1 MEATKK
7 CQIIAFHLTKGGV
20 GKTTTLINFGHCL
33 MNKGY
38 KILFVDCDPQ
48 SSLTRFYGIYKKV
61 DSRISDLLTKSDKI
75 QPFSI
80 TPKLNFIAGDKTS
93 YNISVP
99 VNRLKE
105 RLEMYRNDFDFILID
120 TSPAIS
126 TITLNAMSACDY
138 IFLPVESSRA
148 GLEAI
153 EDTLEAYDTNQT
165 NKIGGLFMTK
175 YKKGGVSSEQI
186 KIALE
191 GKIMKSYVRD
201 SAHAQNSHLE
211 GQAVVENGNT
221 PLSHDYETLTDEILE
236 IIKE

>member
-1 MEATKK
+1 MERSKK

-61 DSRISDLLTKSDKI
+61 ETRISDLLKDSKQIEPYLMT
-75 QPFSI
+75 Q
-80 TPKLNFIAGDKTS
+80 KLSFIAGDKTS

-99 VNRLKE
+99 VDRLKE
-105 RLEMYRNDFDFILID
+105 RLEVYRDQFDFILID

-126 TITLNAMSACDY
+126 TMTLNAMCACDY

-153 EDTLEAYDTNQT
+153 EDTLEAYDVNQA
-165 NKIGGLFMTK
+165 NKIGGLFLTK
-175 YKKGGVSSEQI
+175 YKKGGISSEEV
-186 KIALE
+186 KNALSN
-191 GKIMKSYVRD
+191 KIMKTYIRD
-201 SAHAQNSHLE
+201 STQALNSHLAGE
-211 GQAVVENGNT
+211 AVIESKNS
-221 PLSHDYETLTDEILE
+221 PLSSDYEELTNEILE